1 MPPGAVILPPDT
13 TLLLQVLLTM
23 FTLAGATLKVGQ
35 VEQAVGTVVPLTTGP
50 EQLVVVLRHRTY
62 TVIAEVV

>member
-13 TLLLQVLLTM
+13 TLLTQVLFVM
-23 FTLAGATLKVGQ
+23 FTLAGAPLKVGQ

-50 EQLVVVLRHRTY
+50 EQLVVVLRQRTY